1 MHTALRSLRRA
12 VPASQLLG
20 RRAFVAAAV
29 ALAACGGGDDD
40 GPTGNARGLTGTYNV
55 ASVQGQSATSVGL
68 TGSFVIQSGNR
79 WTMNVSDNTGAVA
92 DNGTYSGEG
101 GTLRFS
107 SEKFRD
113 AFNGS
118 IEDNNGRLTVR
129 YDFGGRTGPATLVF
143 TR

>member
-40 GPTGNARGLTGTYNV
+40 GPTGNARDLTGTYSV

-68 TGSFVIQSGNR
+68 SGTFVIQSGNR

-92 DNGTYSGEG
+92 DNGTYSGNG
-101 GTLRFS
+101 GTLNFS
-107 SEKFRD
+107 SAKFGD
-113 AFNGS
+113 NFNGS
-118 IEDNNGRLTVR
+118 VEDNNGRLTVR